1 MWSKSVD
8 LLRSL
13 VSLNNS
19 ILVEQRLATKK
30 HEVFD
35 IFLAIDACCTLF
47 FQMSENDDASTSFE
61 SHDRETHNEKIRKKM

>member
-19 ILVEQRLATKK
+19 ILVEQRLKF
-30 HEVFD
+30 FD
-35 IFLAIDACCTLF
+35 IFLAIDACCTQGVPVERF
-47 FQMSENDDASTSFE
+47 F
-61 SHDRETHNEKIRKKM
+61 